1 MLQKFTLCNIRI
13 SHQAHICAGLL
24 WSIHWDYTI
33 NVEMRATESKVEWE
47 MHAILIHSCMRT
59 FMPSVSFRWA
69 RQQAATESKVEWGM
83 HVIL

>member
-1 MLQKFTLCNIRI
+1 
-13 SHQAHICAGLL
+13 
-24 WSIHWDYTI
+24 
-33 NVEMRATESKVEWE
+33 MRATESKVEWE